1 MNCMIFITAN
11 HNNHTKDNVTIKG
24 SHIASVQVIDKLG
37 RVVKFVSLQDATNP
51 TLPVSSL
58 PAGVYHLRI
67 QTTDGNVSS
76 ASIVV
81 SY

>member
-24 SHIASVQVIDKLG
+24 NHIASVQVVDNIG
-37 RVVKFVSLQDATNP
+37 RVVKVVSLKDATNP

-76 ASIVV
+76 NQLII
-81 SY
+81 YN